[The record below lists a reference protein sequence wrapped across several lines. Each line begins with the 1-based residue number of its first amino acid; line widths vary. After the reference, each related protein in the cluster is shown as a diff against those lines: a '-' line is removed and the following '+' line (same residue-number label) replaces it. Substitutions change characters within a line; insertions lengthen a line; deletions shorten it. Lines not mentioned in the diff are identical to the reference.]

1 MSSPFSYELDERQIK
16 LMLQDVE
23 LACCEQAWQ
32 KFDELSTVDRKTP
45 LNITVPKLNVG
56 ISRSIIIPIFF
67 ILLIAG
73 FSSILFSFVDFKKK
87 PEVIKEIPYQ
97 APPKK
102 IVTKTKPVVVPIT
115 KPIAAPADSTKNT
128 TPQLSTTLTI
138 ATPTL
143 QSNKITAIK
152 SDVKPIE
159 VITQKKNDIVATTS
173 SIQTTTNTIR
183 RKKKKEITEEIQTI
197 SLPNI
202 NLNEGSTEPELE
214 LK

>member
-23 LACCEQAWQ
+23 LTCCEQAWQ
-32 KFDELSTVDRKTP
+32 KFEEFSAVERKAS
-45 LNITVPKLNVG
+45 LNVTVPKLNFG

-97 APPKK
+97 APSKK
-102 IVTKTKPVVVPIT
+102 IITKTKPIIAPVT
-115 KPIAAPADSTKNT
+115 KPIVHLTDTIKDTITPLVTT
-128 TPQLSTTLTI
+128 TPSIVANETST
-138 ATPTL
+138 
-143 QSNKITAIK
+143 IK
-152 SDVKPIE
+152 KANKPIE
-159 VITQKKNDIVATTS
+159 VTNQPKNEAV
-173 SIQTTTNTIR
+173 TTTTVSQTIASNR
-183 RKKKKEITEEIQTI
+183 VKKKKKKAITEEIQTI
-197 SLPNI
+197 SVPNI